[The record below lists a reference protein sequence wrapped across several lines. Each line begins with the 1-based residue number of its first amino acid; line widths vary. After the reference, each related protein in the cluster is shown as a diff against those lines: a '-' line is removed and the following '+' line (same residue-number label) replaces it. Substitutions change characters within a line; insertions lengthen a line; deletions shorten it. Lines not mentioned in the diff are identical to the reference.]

1 MSKPALMTAM
11 PCAVYGLKSKG
22 LVWEGFDADLC
33 IFDPEVIIDRA
44 TYDCPFIH
52 ARGLDYVIVG
62 GKIAAENAVATGE
75 KGGTML
81 FRDV

>member
-1 MSKPALMTAM
+1 MVIIRTI
-11 PCAVYGLKSKG
+11 
-22 LVWEGFDADLC
+22 E
-33 IFDPEVIIDRA
+33 IFCQETGYTQKKAEEYLAEAIGIRARQTEVIIDRA